1 MLHNFSRIFIILLSF
16 AVYGSPNSN
25 PTLFIE
31 ETKLVGSFHENGEVE
46 MFLGLPFARPPTGEM
61 RWKKPYPWMPIPEE
75 EIYANK
81 FKPACFQNQRIVLW
95 YKRLIQDFGGDPNTF
110 AVPDFSE
117 DCLYLNLWRPKGKKN
132 NLPVIVYI
140 HGGSNKAGWAYEP
153 NYLGHNIANKDFI
166 LISIPYRLGVFG
178 FFSHPE
184 VESPNLALFDQIL
197 ALKWISKYVSSFGGD
212 PSNVTLIG
220 ESAGAGGISHLI
232 ASPLSEGLFQR
243 AVHQSGGSSF
253 TYPTSASEVKNLANE
268 FSKSF
273 QDSSIKNLRTV
284 SAEEVLKISEK
295 IYANHYFNYVN
306 DNLSLN
312 EHLSES
318 YKEGKI
324 QSVDLIIG
332 SNNDEWS
339 LYFDGNVDIEL
350 WLDQETSQEKKVKLL
365 TLLEDIDDPVRKM
378 DLLITAKNFVCP
390 SLFMAKS
397 LKNKGK
403 KTWVYQFNRV
413 RDDELAK
420 KYGAFHGAELP
431 YVFDTHDDWLPTNDT
446 DKELTEVI
454 QSYWLS
460 FARTGNPNNA
470 NNVIWPEYKSSDDS
484 SIVLDS
490 EVFSRSHESSEIC
503 KIMGLF

>member
-1 MLHNFSRIFIILLSF
+1 M
-16 AVYGSPNSN
+16 
-25 PTLFIE
+25 
-31 ETKLVGSFHENGEVE
+31 
-46 MFLGLPFARPPTGEM
+46 
-61 RWKKPYPWMPIPEE
+61 
-75 EIYANK
+75 
-81 FKPACFQNQRIVLW
+81 
-95 YKRLIQDFGGDPNTF
+95 
-110 AVPDFSE
+110 
-117 DCLYLNLWRPKGKKN
+117 
-132 NLPVIVYI
+132 
-140 HGGSNKAGWAYEP
+140 
-153 NYLGHNIANKDFI
+153 
-166 LISIPYRLGVFG
+166 
-178 FFSHPE
+178 
-184 VESPNLALFDQIL
+184 
-197 ALKWISKYVSSFGGD
+197 
-212 PSNVTLIG
+212 
-220 ESAGAGGISHLI
+220 
-232 ASPLSEGLFQR
+232 
-243 AVHQSGGSSF
+243 
-253 TYPTSASEVKNLANE
+253 
-268 FSKSF
+268 
-273 QDSSIKNLRTV
+273 
-284 SAEEVLKISEK
+284 
-295 IYANHYFNYVN
+295 
-306 DNLSLN
+306 
-312 EHLSES
+312 SES

-431 YVFDTHDDWLPTNDT
+431 YVFDTHDDWLPTNDKDRKLT
-446 DKELTEVI
+446 DII

-470 NNVIWPEYKSSDDS
+470 NNVIWPEYISGDDS

-503 KIMGLF
+503 KIMDLF